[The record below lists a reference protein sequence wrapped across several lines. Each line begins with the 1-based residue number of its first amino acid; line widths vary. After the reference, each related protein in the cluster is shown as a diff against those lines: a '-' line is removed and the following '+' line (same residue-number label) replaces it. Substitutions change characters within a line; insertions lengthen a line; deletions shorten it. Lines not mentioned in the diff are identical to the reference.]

1 MATFQ
6 ELAKSLYPNMPIDIL
21 DLFADEWAKTG
32 DPNVAIANVRRT
44 TAYDIAFLVT
54 KDLMA
59 LLNLMKLLTQ
69 D

>member
-32 DPNVAIANVRRT
+32 AELYFR
-44 TAYDIAFLVT
+44 T
-54 KDLMA
+54 KDYDCG
-59 LLNLMKLLTQ
+59 TS
-69 D
+69 